1 LAAAAEIEGLPNLWV
16 AGFATD
22 GTDGP
27 KPVAGAVVNG
37 ETAAQAQHS
46 KLNLIRAL
54 RENDAYPFFKKLN
67 AHIVTGPT
75 GTNVNDLYVL
85 LAL

>member
-1 LAAAAEIEGLPNLWV
+1 V

-27 KPVAGAVVNG
+27 TTVAGAVVDG
-37 ETAAQAQHS
+37 ETVSRAQRG
-46 KLNLIRAL
+46 KLNPFRAL
-54 RENDAYPFFKKLN
+54 QDNDAYSFFKKLHG
-67 AHIVTGPT
+67 HIVTGPT
-75 GTNVNDLYVL
+75 GTNVNDLYLL

>member
-1 LAAAAEIEGLPNLWV
+1 MWV

-27 KPVAGAVVNG
+27 PSVAGAVVDG
-37 ETAAQAQHS
+37 RTVVRAQR
-46 KLNLIRAL
+46 KRLNLANAL
-54 RENDAYPFFKKLN
+54 QANDAHPFFEALHG
-67 AHIVTGPT
+67 HIVTGPT
-75 GTNVNDLYVL
+75 GTNVNDLYLL